1 MLSQKYALNF
11 DENVQN
17 FFKEFY
23 KIQTFKIQ
31 KDRVGLLNF
40 RNTFREGSNDYIK
53 ANIILADDK
62 V

>member
-1 MLSQKYALNF
+1 MWSQKYTLNF
-11 DENVQN
+11 DENAQYLINN
-17 FFKEFY
+17 FIQ
-23 KIQTFKIQ
+23 IQTFKIQ